1 MLLVRGWVTR
11 LTQSWRRGT
20 AVPLRGLLLGLLAV
34 AGRGLWVPPGTLRV
48 VAWPF
53 ETARASGGVSEAAL
67 RSLESKIAVLASH
80 EPRASNSYEPIVI
93 TEAEANSYLRYR
105 GHEFLPAGVHD
116 PEMRIAPDLV
126 SAAAEVDFNELSQA
140 GTENRDWGTRLLAL
154 VFRGKQRVS
163 GTGKIETGSG
173 QGKVTVESLTVGT
186 TAIPAGLVNF
196 LLQSYVQRR
205 YKIDISK
212 PFALPPHVTHIELGS
227 GRATFHRRANPAR

>member
-1 MLLVRGWVTR
+1 VL
-11 LTQSWRRGT
+11 
-20 AVPLRGLLLGLLAV
+20 LRGLLSGLLAV
-34 AGRGLWVPPGTLRV
+34 GGWGLWVLPLTLRV

-53 ETARASGGVSEAAL
+53 ETARASGGVSKAAL
-67 RSLESKIAVLASH
+67 RSLETKIAVLANT
-80 EPRASNSYEPIVI
+80 EPRACESYEPIVI

-140 GTENRDWGTRLLAL
+140 GTENSDWGTRLLAL

-163 GTGKIETGSG
+163 ATGKLDTGDG
-173 QGKVTVESLTVGT
+173 RGRVTVESLTVGT
-186 TAIPAGLVNF
+186 TAVPAGFVNF

-212 PFALPPHVTHIELGS
+212 PFALPPQVTHIELGP